1 MTNIEKAAMAY
12 EVVCLHVRGKKYGTG
27 DARDPSEKD
36 LIGLAYH
43 EERERSGK
51 PQIGISPKELR
62 KQIKGRLRKAIEKLL
77 ASMNDQQK
85 RAQLVLAMEFTKNA
99 TCAEELGQAAQIA
112 ANALDEKKFP
122 L

>member
-1 MTNIEKAAMAY
+1 
-12 EVVCLHVRGKKYGTG
+12 
-27 DARDPSEKD
+27 
-36 LIGLAYH
+36 
-43 EERERSGK
+43 
-51 PQIGISPKELR
+51 
-62 KQIKGRLRKAIEKLL
+62 
-77 ASMNDQQK
+77 MNDQQK

>member
-1 MTNIEKAAMAY
+1 MAY